1 MFAFT
6 QRDLNQRKKH
16 PVAVYAG
23 GAGSRDK
30 FTERLGQSKRL
41 EIRGGGAPSGER
53 KAKPPQPGFSAFP
66 LVLMTATYCV
76 AEV

>member
-6 QRDLNQRKKH
+6 QRDLNRRKKH

-23 GAGSRDK
+23 SAGNPDK
-30 FTERLGQSKRL
+30 FTERLGQSSRL

-53 KAKPPQPGFSAFP
+53 KAKPPQSDFSAFS
-66 LVLMTATYCV
+66 
-76 AEV
+76 